1 MTYHT
6 RLADL
11 DGFGHC
17 SIATGRLAYLLATL
31 QLGAGEGSIVTVSSV
46 TGNLLIHR
54 PVEDGEPGDVVAV
67 VNLAA
72 ERVEWSDEAEDGS

>member
-1 MTYHT
+1 MTYHE
-6 RLADL
+6 RLAGR
-11 DGFGHC
+11 DGFGHR

-31 QLGAGEGSIVTVSSV
+31 QLGARAGEDSIVTVSSV

-54 PVEDGEPGDVVAV
+54 PEADGEPGDVIAV

-72 ERVEWSDEAEDGS
+72 ERVEWGDE